1 MGIEDAAQPL
11 PVRDLRRLMLPLL
24 GRVVATDEP
33 GVPFTITDAAG
44 QPVEPVSEFI
54 RDLAAGDL
62 SPSSCRSYAYDLLRW
77 WRFLAAVQVA
87 WDRAQRADVRD
98 LVRWLRQA
106 DNSQRRRRDAPP
118 PGSINP
124 RTGKRYLAAGYAPTT
139 INHQLAVLAAFYEFH
154 QTLGQGPAVT
164 PVPPPGRGGERP
176 NAHGNPMRPPRP
188 HRRAGY
194 RQQVPERLP
203 RGLADELVDALFAA
217 LTSNRDRAIVATYLA
232 SGVRASELLGMR
244 CGDLDFGQ
252 QTITVIGKG
261 TRSRQTVPASPDA
274 FVWIR
279 LYLAE
284 GYAVPPDV
292 PLPPDAP
299 LWVSLRGPRRP
310 LTYTA
315 IRRVLDRAN
324 VKLGSNI
331 TLHDLRHTCA
341 MRMVADPALAITDVQ
356 AVLRH
361 KHLSSTQIYTKVRL
375 EELIA
380 KTREHHAR
388 RAAPPPPRPHVA
400 YNADDLAVLFGEPL
414 ARPLA
419 AGEPLGGDSG

>member
-1 MGIEDAAQPL
+1 MGMDDAAQP
-11 PVRDLRRLMLPLL
+11 PVRDLRRLKLALL
-24 GRVVATDEP
+24 GRVMATDEP

-62 SPSSCRSYAYDLLRW
+62 SPASCRSYAYDLLRW
-77 WRFLAAVQVA
+77 WRFLAAVEVA
-87 WDRAQRADVRD
+87 WDHAQRVEVRD

-106 DNSQRRRRDAPP
+106 DNPQRRRRRPDAPA

-124 RTGKRYLAAGYAPTT
+124 RTGKRYLAVGYAPAT
-139 INHQLAVLAAFYEFH
+139 INHELAVLAAFYEFH
-154 QTLGQGPAVT
+154 HAMGRGPAVN

-176 NAHGNPMRPPRP
+176 NAHGNPMRPTRP
-188 HRRAGY
+188 HRRADY
-194 RQQVPERLP
+194 RQRVPERLP
-203 RGLADELVDALFAA
+203 RGLADELVDELLAA
-217 LTSNRDRAIVATYLA
+217 MTSNRDRAIVVTYLA
-232 SGVRASELLGMR
+232 TGARASELLGMR

-252 QTITVIGKG
+252 QTITVVGKG
-261 TRSRQTVPASPDA
+261 TRTPQVVPASPDA

-284 GYAVPPDV
+284 GHVA
-292 PLPPDAP
+292 PPDAP
-299 LWVSLRGPRRP
+299 LPPEAPLWVTLRGPRRP
-310 LTYTA
+310 LVYTA

-324 VKLGSNI
+324 AKLGTNI
-331 TLHDLRHTCA
+331 SLHDLRHTCA
-341 MRMVADPALAITDVQ
+341 MRMVADPELAITDVQ

-361 KHLSSTQIYTKVRL
+361 KHLSSTQVYTKVRL

-388 RAAPPPPRPHVA
+388 RAAPAPPRPHVA
-400 YNADDLAVLFGEPL
+400 YDAGDLAVLFGEPL
-414 ARPLA
+414 GGLPSGSPAERP
-419 AGEPLGGDSG
+419 G

>member
-1 MGIEDAAQPL
+1 MEDAAQP
-11 PVRDLRRLMLPLL
+11 PVRDLRRLKLPAL
-24 GRVVATDEP
+24 GRVVPTDEA

-44 QPVEPVSEFI
+44 QPVEPVTEFI
-54 RDLAAGDL
+54 RELAAGDL
-62 SPSSCRSYAYDLLRW
+62 SPSSCRSYAHDLLRW
-77 WRFLAAVQVA
+77 WRFLAGVEIT
-87 WDRAQRADVRD
+87 WERAQRVDVRD

-106 DNSQRRRRDAPP
+106 DNPQRRRRRPDAPA
-118 PGSINP
+118 PGSINR
-124 RTGKRYLAAGYAPTT
+124 RTGKRHLAHGYAPAT

-154 QTLGQGPAVT
+154 QAMGRGPAVN

-176 NAHGNPMRPPRP
+176 NAHGNPMRPARP

-203 RGLADELVDALFAA
+203 RGLTDELVDELIAA
-217 LTSNRDRAIVATYLA
+217 MTSTRDRAILVTYLA
-232 SGVRASELLGMR
+232 TGARASELLGMR

-252 QTITVIGKG
+252 QTITVVGKG
-261 TRSRQTVPASPDA
+261 TRTPQVVPASPDA

-284 GYAVPPDV
+284 GHVA
-292 PLPPDAP
+292 PPDAP
-299 LWVSLRGPRRP
+299 LPPEAPLWVTLRGPRRP
-310 LTYTA
+310 LVYTA

-324 VKLGSNI
+324 AKLGTNI
-331 TLHDLRHTCA
+331 SLHDLRHTCA
-341 MRMVADPALAITDVQ
+341 MRMVADPELAITDVQ

-361 KHLSSTQIYTKVRL
+361 KHLSSTQVYTKVRL

-388 RAAPPPPRPHVA
+388 RAAPAPPRPHVA
-400 YNADDLAVLFGEPL
+400 YDAGDLAVLFGEPL
-414 ARPLA
+414 GGLPSGSPAERP
-419 AGEPLGGDSG
+419 G